1 MSVYTL
7 IDSAQLSSF
16 LQDYDLGELV
26 AFEGISAGI
35 ENTNYFV
42 DTTEGRFVL
51 TIFEHHTADEL
62 GYFLNIMAFMAE
74 HDIPTA
80 HPKADK
86 QGQYLKSLNG
96 KPAALVERLNGKTLE
111 QPGLVQCQVMAQNLA
126 RFHKAGFEFG
136 YYRANDRGL
145 DWAHSVVEQIQD
157 RMSPEDQVL
166 VGSELAFQET
176 IDWGHL
182 PQSVIHA
189 DLFTDNAMFEGDK
202 LTGII
207 DLYYAC
213 HGACLYDL
221 AVMVNDWCRDQDNR
235 LNSEKLEASW
245 QAYQTERPLSDAE
258 HQAWS
263 AALRM
268 AALRFWLSRLKDKI
282 QPREGEITMIKD
294 PDVFKSLL
302 VWHRKN
308 QQQKR

>member
-7 IDSAQLSSF
+7 IDSAQLSEF
-16 LQDYDLGELV
+16 LTAYDLGELV
-26 AFEGISAGI
+26 DFEGISAGI

-51 TIFEHHTADEL
+51 TLFEHHSAQEL

-74 HDIPTA
+74 HAIPTA

-86 QGQYLKSLNG
+86 QGQYLRTLAG
-96 KPAALVERLNGKTLE
+96 KPAALVERLSGQTLDK
-111 QPGLVQCQVMAQNLA
+111 PNLRQCEIMAQNLA
-126 RFHKAGFEFG
+126 RFHKAGFDFG

-145 DWAHSVVEQIQD
+145 DWAQSVVEEIQSY
-157 RMSPEDQVL
+157 MAPEDQVL

-176 IDWGHL
+176 IDWAHL

-189 DLFTDNAMFEGDK
+189 DLFTDNAMFDGDE

-221 AVMVNDWCRDQDNR
+221 AVMVNDWCRNEQHQLDPQ
-235 LNSEKLEASW
+235 KVATCW
-245 QAYQTERPLSDAE
+245 QAYQQARPLSKEE

-268 AALRFWLSRLKDKI
+268 AALRFWLSRLKDQIK
-282 QPREGEITMIKD
+282 PREGEITMIKD
-294 PDVFKSLL
+294 PQVFRSLL

-308 QQQKR
+308 KR